1 MTNTKNNKTPQRSSG
16 DRGENIACKYL
27 ESKGYTIMCRNFKCY
42 YGEIDIIAQ
51 NDKCTAFVEVKTRR
65 KSTSIR
71 PCLSVTKSKQIKI
84 IRTAYIYLQGNKINK
99 PPRFDVA
106 EVYLEN
112 NCDSFYKI
120 NYIKGAFVQEGDV

>member
-1 MTNTKNNKTPQRSSG
+1 MNDKTKSKTPQRSSG
-16 DRGENIACKYL
+16 DRGENVACKYL
-27 ESKGYTIMCRNFKCY
+27 ESKGYTIVCRNFSCQ

-65 KSTSIR
+65 KNTNIR

-84 IRTAYIYLQGNKINK
+84 IRTAYIYLQTNKIGK

-106 EVYLEN
+106 EIYLEN
-112 NCDSFYKI
+112 NCDRFYKI
-120 NYIKGAFVQEGDV
+120 NYIKGAFVQEGDI